1 MVATTF
7 ATGSVTFGFQWLA
20 VASALLM
27 STPTNNGGNTM
38 ALLATRISKNAA
50 DWSDRELLKFVL
62 RSDSRGWA
70 ELIRRFRPLIYRCIT
85 KVTLKY
91 APTLSSADLDEIYAD
106 VMMQLVRDDM
116 HKLRIYNPA
125 RGTKLGS
132 WIGMIS
138 VNAAYDFLR
147 SAGRRPLLDKVDGN
161 LDPHEECDRTPL
173 DELIEKERWDHLN
186 ELLSD
191 FTDKDRQFVQLYYQ
205 KGLEADEIAAEM
217 QISLKTVYSKK
228 HKIRAHLVRCLQNIT
243 GDSPIADLAGAAA

>member
-1 MVATTF
+1 M
-7 ATGSVTFGFQWLA
+7 
-20 VASALLM
+20 
-27 STPTNNGGNTM
+27 TM
-38 ALLATRISKNAA
+38 ALLATRTSKSSA
-50 DWSDRELLKFVL
+50 DWTDRELLKFVL
-62 RSDSRGWA
+62 RSDARGWA
-70 ELIRRFRPLIYRCIT
+70 ELIRRFKPLIYRCIT

-161 LDPHEECDRTPL
+161 IDPHEEFDRTPL

-186 ELLSD
+186 DLLAD
-191 FTDKDRQFVQLYYQ
+191 FTDKDRTFVELYYQ
-205 KGLEADEIAAEM
+205 KGLEAEEIATEM

-228 HKIRAHLVRCLQNIT
+228 HKIRAHLVRCLQNIA
-243 GDSPIADLAGAAA
+243 GDSPIADLATAAAAA

>member
-1 MVATTF
+1 
-7 ATGSVTFGFQWLA
+7 
-20 VASALLM
+20 
-27 STPTNNGGNTM
+27 M
-38 ALLATRISKNAA
+38 ALLAVRGTRIAA
-50 DWSDRELLKFVL
+50 DWTDRELLRSVL
-62 RSDSRGWA
+62 RNDARGWT
-70 ELIRRFRPLIYRCIT
+70 ELIRRYRPLIYRCIT

-91 APTLSSADLDEIYAD
+91 APSLSGADLDEIYAD

-161 LDPHEECDRTPL
+161 LDPHEESDRSPL
-173 DELIEKERWDHLN
+173 DQLIEKERWDHLN
-186 ELLSD
+186 SLLSD
-191 FTDKDRQFVQLYYQ
+191 FTDKDRTFVELYYQ

-228 HKIRAHLVRCLQNIT
+228 HKIRAHLVRCLQNIA
-243 GDSPIADLAGAAA
+243 GDSPIADLAAAAAA

>member
-1 MVATTF
+1 
-7 ATGSVTFGFQWLA
+7 
-20 VASALLM
+20 
-27 STPTNNGGNTM
+27 M
-38 ALLATRISKNAA
+38 ALLAARTSKNAA
-50 DWSDRELLKFVL
+50 DWTDRELLRYVL
-62 RSDSRGWA
+62 RNDARGWN
-70 ELIRRFRPLIYRCIT
+70 ELVRRFRPLIYRCIT

-91 APTLSSADLDEIYAD
+91 APSLSSADLDEIYAD

-125 RGTKLGS
+125 RGTTLGS

-147 SAGRRPLLDKVDGN
+147 SAGRRPLLDKVDGA

-173 DELIEKERWDHLN
+173 DQLIEKERWDHLN
-186 ELLSD
+186 SLLSD
-191 FTDKDRQFVQLYYQ
+191 FTAKDRTFVELYYQ

-228 HKIRAHLVRCLQNIT
+228 HKIRAHLVRCLQNIA
-243 GDSPIADLAGAAA
+243 GDSPIADLASAAAAA

>member
-1 MVATTF
+1 
-7 ATGSVTFGFQWLA
+7 
-20 VASALLM
+20 
-27 STPTNNGGNTM
+27 M
-38 ALLATRISKNAA
+38 ALLATRVSKNPA
-50 DWSDRELLKFVL
+50 DWSDRELLKFVV
-62 RSDSRGWA
+62 RSDARGWA
-70 ELIRRFRPLIYRCIT
+70 ELVRRFRPLIYRCIT

-91 APTLSSADLDEIYAD
+91 APSLGSADLDEIYAD

-161 LDPHEECDRTPL
+161 IDPHEECDRTPL
-173 DELIEKERWDHLN
+173 DQLIEKERWEHLN
-186 ELLSD
+186 TLLSD
-191 FTDKDRQFVQLYYQ
+191 FTEKDRMFVELYYQ
-205 KGLEADEIAAEM
+205 KGLEAEEIASEM

-228 HKIRAHLVRCLQNIT
+228 HKIRAHLVRVLQNIA
-243 GDSPIADLAGAAA
+243 GDSPIADLAAAA

>member
-1 MVATTF
+1 
-7 ATGSVTFGFQWLA
+7 
-20 VASALLM
+20 
-27 STPTNNGGNTM
+27 M
-38 ALLATRISKNAA
+38 ALLATRTSKNSV
-50 DWSDRELLKFVL
+50 DWTDRELLRFVL
-62 RSDSRGWA
+62 RNDARGWA

-91 APTLSSADLDEIYAD
+91 APSLSGADLDEIYAD

-161 LDPHEECDRTPL
+161 IDPHEECDRTPL
-173 DELIEKERWDHLN
+173 DQLIEKERWDHLN

-191 FTDKDRQFVQLYYQ
+191 FTDKDRTFVELYYQ
-205 KGLEADEIAAEM
+205 KGLEAEEIAVEM

-243 GDSPIADLAGAAA
+243 GDSPIADLASAAAA

>member
-1 MVATTF
+1 
-7 ATGSVTFGFQWLA
+7 
-20 VASALLM
+20 
-27 STPTNNGGNTM
+27 M
-38 ALLATRISKNAA
+38 ALLAQRVSKNSA
-50 DWSDRELLKFVL
+50 DWSDRDLLKCVL
-62 RSDSRGWA
+62 RSDARGWA
-70 ELIRRFRPLIYRCIT
+70 ELVRRFRPLIDRCIT

-91 APTLSSADLDEIYAD
+91 APSLGSADLDEIYAD
-106 VMMQLVRDDM
+106 VMMQLVGNDM

-173 DELIEKERWDHLN
+173 DQLIEKERWDHLN
-186 ELLSD
+186 NLLSD
-191 FTDKDRQFVQLYYQ
+191 FTAKDRTFVELYYQ
-205 KGLEADEIAAEM
+205 KGLEAEEIASEM

-228 HKIRAHLVRCLQNIT
+228 HKIRAHLVRVLQNIA
-243 GDSPIADLAGAAA
+243 GDSPIADLAAAAAA

>member
-1 MVATTF
+1 
-7 ATGSVTFGFQWLA
+7 
-20 VASALLM
+20 
-27 STPTNNGGNTM
+27 M
-38 ALLATRISKNAA
+38 ALLATRISKNST

-91 APTLSSADLDEIYAD
+91 SPSLSSADLDEIYAD
-106 VMMQLVRDDM
+106 VMMQLVREDM

-147 SAGRRPLLDKVDGN
+147 SAGRRPLLDKVDGA
-161 LDPHEECDRTPL
+161 LDPHEEADRTPL
-173 DELIEKERWDHLN
+173 DLLIEKERWGHLN
-186 ELLSD
+186 ELLSE
-191 FTDKDRQFVQLYYQ
+191 FSEKDRMFVELYYQ
-205 KGLEADEIAAEM
+205 KGMEAEEIAAEM

-228 HKIRAHLVRCLQNIT
+228 HKIRAHLMRCLQGLA
-243 GDSPIADLAGAAA
+243 GDSPIADLAAAAA

>member
-1 MVATTF
+1 
-7 ATGSVTFGFQWLA
+7 
-20 VASALLM
+20 
-27 STPTNNGGNTM
+27 M
-38 ALLATRISKNAA
+38 ALLATRTSKSSAE
-50 DWSDRELLKFVL
+50 WSDRELLKCVL
-62 RSDSRGWA
+62 RSDARGWA
-70 ELIRRFRPLIYRCIT
+70 ELVRRFRPLIYRCIT

-91 APTLSSADLDEIYAD
+91 APNLGTADLDEIYAD
-106 VMMQLVRDDM
+106 VMMQLVRDEM

-147 SAGRRPLLDKVDGN
+147 SAGRRPLLDKVDGQ

-173 DELIEKERWDHLN
+173 DMLIEKERWGHLN
-186 ELLSD
+186 ELLNE
-191 FTDKDRQFVQLYYQ
+191 FTDKDRTFVELYYQ

-228 HKIRAHLVRCLQNIT
+228 HKIRAHLVRCLERLA
-243 GDSPIADLAGAAA
+243 GDSPISDLAAAAA

>member
-1 MVATTF
+1 
-7 ATGSVTFGFQWLA
+7 
-20 VASALLM
+20 
-27 STPTNNGGNTM
+27 M
-38 ALLATRISKNAA
+38 ALLATRGSKTAA
-50 DWSDRELLKFVL
+50 DWTDRELLRSVF
-62 RSDSRGWA
+62 RSDARGWA
-70 ELIRRFRPLIYRCIT
+70 ELVRRYRPLIYRCIT

-91 APTLSSADLDEIYAD
+91 APSLSSADLDEIYAD

-147 SAGRRPLLDKVDGN
+147 SAGRRPLLDKVDGA

-173 DELIEKERWDHLN
+173 DQLIEKERWDHLN
-186 ELLSD
+186 TLLSD
-191 FTDKDRQFVQLYYQ
+191 FTDKDRTFVELYYQ
-205 KGLEADEIAAEM
+205 KGMEADEIAAEM

-228 HKIRAHLVRCLQNIT
+228 HKIRAHLVRVLQNIA
-243 GDSPIADLAGAAA
+243 GDSPIADLASAAAA

>member
-1 MVATTF
+1 MH
-7 ATGSVTFGFQWLA
+7 
-20 VASALLM
+20 
-27 STPTNNGGNTM
+27 M
-38 ALLATRISKNAA
+38 ALLAQVAKSPSEWT
-50 DWSDRELLKFVL
+50 DRDLLRHVL
-62 RSDSRGWA
+62 RNEQRGWN
-70 ELIRRFRPLIYRCIT
+70 ELVRRYRSLIFRCIT

-147 SAGRRPLLDKVDGN
+147 SAGRRPLLDKVDGSI
-161 LDPHEECDRTPL
+161 DPHEECDRTPL
-173 DELIEKERWDHLN
+173 DMLIEKERWSHLN
-186 ELLSD
+186 EMLSE
-191 FTDKDRQFVQLYYQ
+191 FTDKDRTFVELYYQ
-205 KGLEADEIAAEM
+205 RGMEADEIAAEM

-228 HKIRAHLVRCLQNIT
+228 HKIRAHLVRCLERLQ
-243 GDSPIADLAGAAA
+243 GSPISDLAMA

>member
-1 MVATTF
+1 
-7 ATGSVTFGFQWLA
+7 
-20 VASALLM
+20 
-27 STPTNNGGNTM
+27 M
-38 ALLATRISKNAA
+38 ALLATRSAKNPSE
-50 DWSDRELLKFVL
+50 WSDKELLKCVL
-62 RSDSRGWA
+62 RSDARGWS
-70 ELIRRFRPLIYRCIT
+70 ELVRRFRPLIYRCIT

-91 APTLSSADLDEIYAD
+91 APSLSSADLDEIYAD
-106 VMMQLVRDDM
+106 VMMQLVREDM

-147 SAGRRPLLDKVDGN
+147 GVGRRPLLDKVDGA

-173 DELIEKERWDHLN
+173 DMLIEKERWGHLN

-191 FTDKDRQFVQLYYQ
+191 FSDKDRTFVELYYQ
-205 KGLEADEIAAEM
+205 RGMEADEIAAEM

-228 HKIRAHLVRCLQNIT
+228 HKIRAHLVRCLERLA
-243 GDSPIADLAGAAA
+243 GESPIADLAAA